1 MRLTRK
7 SFLLIV
13 AAALLGCAAIFS
25 YIPLNVNEVL
35 VKPLVVP
42 TSDAI
47 DEADLAIVL
56 GAGLERNG
64 SLSNVARERVDHA
77 LELYKQTNID
87 LMMSGGETAYGIEAV
102 EMNAYANE
110 HGYNGFDHMEASSR
124 STYENAFY
132 SDQLLDQNRFADDI
146 VLVITSPYH
155 SRRALATFQTL
166 MPERTILISSP
177 SDSVIL
183 HDSPRARLKG
193 LYNIAREYAANAW
206 YTLRYGIK

>member
-1 MRLTRK
+1 MIT
-7 SFLLIV
+7 
-13 AAALLGCAAIFS
+13 AAALLGCAAVFS
-25 YIPLNVNEVL
+25 YVPVNLNAWL
-35 VKPLVVP
+35 LKPLVVP
-42 TSDAI
+42 TSDAM
-47 DEADLAIVL
+47 DTADLAIVL

-77 LELYKQTNID
+77 LEVHKQTGID

-110 HGYNGFDHMEASSR
+110 HGYEGLDHMEASSR

-155 SRRALATFQTL
+155 SRRALATFQKL
-166 MPERTILISSP
+166 MPERSVLISSP
-177 SDSVIL
+177 SDSVLL

-206 YTLRYGIK
+206 YALRYGVK